1 MKDYKITFE
10 MTVTAADES
19 DSDSVLSSVMSR
31 LELKAVTG
39 TSLKDIY
46 YNIEPV
52 EHLEGIDEIIEM
64 IKHETRRSEYISS
77 KIKACTLS
85 MGMTDED
92 YKDKPKTKRQGQPKA
107 TLKDI
112 ATVWQ
117 KCSVKDNVLHLP
129 SEQLDR
135 QIYDEVKKQLEAV
148 GGKWKGG
155 KTQGFVF
162 PDLTDAN
169 DVLTQLLNGKDYQK
183 EKKDFQFFGTPEA
196 VADRIVSHI
205 DIISDSSKVLEPS
218 AGTGALIKAVRKRN
232 QTVIIDAFEA
242 MPENRKVLQQMQRVN
257 IVGDDFLKSD
267 TSIKYDII
275 VANPPFSKN
284 QDVTHVLRMY
294 EHLKDG
300 GRLVAIMS
308 PHWQHSQDKKSQQF
322 RDFLQSVSG
331 QVNEIDEGAFAES
344 GTNIKT
350 YFVVID
356 KKPKPVQKQ
365 PEQIEV
371 ITLF

>member
-1 MKDYKITFE
+1 
-10 MTVTAADES
+10 
-19 DSDSVLSSVMSR
+19 
-31 LELKAVTG
+31 
-39 TSLKDIY
+39 
-46 YNIEPV
+46 
-52 EHLEGIDEIIEM
+52 
-64 IKHETRRSEYISS
+64 
-77 KIKACTLS
+77 
-85 MGMTDED
+85 
-92 YKDKPKTKRQGQPKA
+92 
-107 TLKDI
+107 
-112 ATVWQ
+112 
-117 KCSVKDNVLHLP
+117 
-129 SEQLDR
+129 
-135 QIYDEVKKQLEAV
+135 
-148 GGKWKGG
+148 
-155 KTQGFVF
+155 
-162 PDLTDAN
+162 
-169 DVLTQLLNGKDYQK
+169 
-183 EKKDFQFFGTPEA
+183 
-196 VADRIVSHI
+196 
-205 DIISDSSKVLEPS
+205 
-218 AGTGALIKAVRKRN
+218 
-232 QTVIIDAFEA
+232 
-242 MPENRKVLQQMQRVN
+242 MQRVN

-356 KKPKPVQKQ
+356 KKPEPVQKQ

>member
-1 MKDYKITFE
+1 
-10 MTVTAADES
+10 
-19 DSDSVLSSVMSR
+19 
-31 LELKAVTG
+31 
-39 TSLKDIY
+39 
-46 YNIEPV
+46 
-52 EHLEGIDEIIEM
+52 
-64 IKHETRRSEYISS
+64 
-77 KIKACTLS
+77 
-85 MGMTDED
+85 
-92 YKDKPKTKRQGQPKA
+92 
-107 TLKDI
+107 
-112 ATVWQ
+112 
-117 KCSVKDNVLHLP
+117 
-129 SEQLDR
+129 
-135 QIYDEVKKQLEAV
+135 
-148 GGKWKGG
+148 
-155 KTQGFVF
+155 
-162 PDLTDAN
+162 
-169 DVLTQLLNGKDYQK
+169 
-183 EKKDFQFFGTPEA
+183 
-196 VADRIVSHI
+196 
-205 DIISDSSKVLEPS
+205 
-218 AGTGALIKAVRKRN
+218 
-232 QTVIIDAFEA
+232 
-242 MPENRKVLQQMQRVN
+242 MQRVN

-267 TSIKYDII
+267 TSVKYDII

-322 RDFLQSVSG
+322 RDFLQSVRG